1 MKKYTFNAM
10 VWLILACILWNCKG
24 DPGIPG
30 APGAPGPTGPQ
41 GPAGQAGSQTVALMY
56 ERIFDLNAANKWE
69 MIYTFPANDEIY
81 LEDVALV
88 YLLWDQVETDNE
100 PLDIWRMMPVSYFN
114 SKGILNMNFD
124 FSAEDVRIFLEASY
138 ALDTQTEFKDV
149 VARIVIVPADDSPNG
164 RKASINYE
172 NFEEVK
178 KAFDLKETNIKQ
190 GKPFMQMLREA
201 QLAKK

>member
-1 MKKYTFNAM
+1 MEKYSFNSLL
-10 VWLILACILWNCKG
+10 WLILACVIWSCKG
-24 DPGIPG
+24 DPGLPG
-30 APGAPGPTGPQ
+30 APGAPGPSGPQ
-41 GPAGQAGSQTVALMY
+41 GPAGSQTLALMY
-56 ERIFDLNAANKWE
+56 EKVFDLNEANKWE

-88 YLLWDQVETDNE
+88 YLLWDQVETDNG

-138 ALDTQTEFKDV
+138 ALDAQTEFNDV
-149 VARIVIVPADDSPNG
+149 VARIVIVAADDSPNG
-164 RKASINYE
+164 RKDVINYE

-178 KAFDLKETNIKQ
+178 TAFGLKESGTLQ
-190 GKPFMQMLREA
+190 GKPFLHLLRET
-201 QLAKK
+201 QLLNK

>member
-1 MKKYTFNAM
+1 MEKHNLKLLGWF
-10 VWLILACILWNCKG
+10 ILACIVWSCQG
-24 DPGIPG
+24 EPGLPG
-30 APGAPGPTGPQ
+30 ATGAPGPTGPR
-41 GPAGQAGSQTVALMY
+41 GPAGPQTVALMY
-56 ERIFDLNAANKWE
+56 EREFDLNVENKWE

-88 YLLWDQVETDNE
+88 YLLWDQVETDNG

-138 ALDTQTEFKDV
+138 PLDAQTVFNNV
-149 VARIVIVPADDSPNG
+149 VARIVIVPADFSPNG
-164 RKASINYE
+164 RKAAINYE

-178 KAFDLKETNIKQ
+178 TAFGLKETKTHNR
-190 GKPFMQMLREA
+190 KPFMHMLREA
-201 QLAKK
+201 QLIDK

>member
-1 MKKYTFNAM
+1 MEKYTLRSTI
-10 VWLILACILWNCKG
+10 WLLIACLLWNCKG
-24 DPGIPG
+24 NPGIPG
-30 APGAPGPTGPQ
+30 APGVPGPTGPQ
-41 GPAGQAGSQTVALMY
+41 GPAGPQTVALMY
-56 ERIFDLNAANKWE
+56 ERTFSLNAANEWE

-88 YLLWDQVETDNE
+88 YLLWDQVETDNG
-100 PLDIWRMMPVSYFN
+100 PLDIWRMMPVTYFT

-138 ALDTQTEFKDV
+138 PLDAQTVFTDV

-164 RKASINYE
+164 RKTSINYE

-178 KAFDLKETNIKQ
+178 TAFGLQANSPTK
-190 GKPFMQMLREA
+190 GKPFMHMLREA
-201 QLAKK
+201 QAVTK

>member
-1 MKKYTFNAM
+1 MLKSV
-10 VWLILACILWNCKG
+10 VWFVLACICWSCKG
-24 DPGIPG
+24 DPGMPG
-30 APGAPGPTGPQ
+30 ATGAPGPTGPR
-41 GPAGQAGSQTVALMY
+41 GPAGPQTVALMY
-56 ERIFDLNAANKWE
+56 EREFDLNVDNKWE

-88 YLLWDQVETDNE
+88 YLLWDQEETANG

-138 ALDTQTEFKDV
+138 PLDAQTVFTDV
-149 VARIVIVPADDSPNG
+149 VARIVIVPADYSPNG

-178 KAFDLKETNIKQ
+178 MAYGLKETNTVK
-190 GKPFMQMLREA
+190 GKPFVHMLREA
-201 QLAKK
+201 QVLKK